1 MKIVL
6 LFVAMMIALKLA
18 AIALV
23 TYGGHLAAILTIAGC
38 IYAAHRLTVG
48 TQAPHSGAES
58 APD

>member
-1 MKIVL
+1 MPLIL
-6 LFVAMMIALKLA
+6 LFVVMMIALKLA

-48 TQAPHSGAES
+48 TRAPLSGAGS